1 MNSKKLKKGLIKM
14 VTFIVLCFIAPV
26 IVYQAFKNQEHPFYW
41 PVLVLGIGFCVT
53 AIIYGFWAIKTL
65 LNALLGDKKT
75 KRF

>member
-1 MNSKKLKKGLIKM
+1 MNSIKLKKGLMKM
-14 VTFIVLCFIAPV
+14 GVFIIHCFTAPV

-41 PVLVLGIGFCVT
+41 PVLLLGVGLCIS

-65 LNALLGDKKT
+65 LNGLLGDKKT